1 MQFVLLGLLSLA
13 LNLNMLLFGEIDY
26 LLKAFFSILIIDYIT
41 GILKAIKKRGLSPYI
56 AILGVIKK
64 IGYICVV
71 VTSVIL
77 GNILEVG
84 SYLRDIVLYSFLFN
98 EMLSILGN
106 CKELGI
112 VLPSILQKSL
122 EKIDE
127 KTNKE

>member
-84 SYLRDIVLYSFLFN
+84 NYLRDIVLYSFLFN